1 MDVVM
6 GTDGSVSDGVETVLG
21 GESRE
26 GDIRRL
32 SYVGIVVVDGA
43 GAGVGAI
50 VVVVV
55 AVVAVAVM
63 LGAISAAWMN
73 FVALFKR
80 KKPAALV
87 WCIRKAVEEHSHS
100 GSRRG
105 KAVGIVGDF
114 FFSQ

>member
-1 MDVVM
+1 MQFI
-6 GTDGSVSDGVETVLG
+6 EHLAAL
-21 GESRE
+21 E
-26 GDIRRL
+26 I
-32 SYVGIVVVDGA
+32 A
-43 GAGVGAI
+43 HHA
-50 VVVVV
+50 
-55 AVVAVAVM
+55 M

-87 WCIRKAVEEHSHS
+87 WCIRKAAEEDSHS

-114 FFSQ
+114 FFPQ